1 VFGGKRKKNRIPV
14 SLEERNIRANVW
26 NGLFASINSNMVN
39 NFLGIYA
46 RDLGASSFQFGLL
59 TSLPAL
65 VTTFTILPGLPLVER
80 LKDKARFTALMAL
93 AGRLFYLLFALAS
106 FFQPSVWLLLLFVA
120 LAALPNAWS
129 GLSWTALI
137 GESISQEKRAMAFSA
152 RNRLIAIFGILATM
166 AAGQMMEVL
175 AFPWSYRVVFA
186 SAFLFALFE
195 VYTLLLLKPLASEK
209 IPINRVRVGSL
220 IRQNPL
226 YRQFLVGSLFFQAGF
241 QFALPLFTI
250 YTLRDLGASP
260 LWVSSI
266 VIVSGVAQVA
276 AYPLWARW
284 SHRFGGIVPLV
295 WSLLLMA
302 LNPLLYASVTSLWPL
317 LLFNL
322 VAGFGWSG
330 FNLISFNT
338 LLETCPP
345 GARERGVAIYN
356 LFMNLTAILL
366 PLLAVALADWIGI
379 RWALVVGAGL
389 RLSGAAYFFS
399 TGRGHFG
406 PFLLPKGFSIK
417 KRTLI

>member
-1 VFGGKRKKNRIPV
+1 MFGRKRKKNRNPA
-14 SLEERNIRANVW
+14 SMEERNIRANNW

-46 RDLGASSFQFGLL
+46 RDLGAGSFQFGLL

-80 LKDKARFTALMAL
+80 LRDKMRFTAVLAL

-106 FFQPSVWLLLLFVA
+106 FFQPSVWLLLIFVA

-137 GESISQEKRAMAFSA
+137 GESISQEKRATAFSA
-152 RNRLIAIFGILATM
+152 RNRLISIFGILATM
-166 AAGQMMEVL
+166 AAGQMMEAL

-195 VYTLLLLKPLASEK
+195 VYTLLLLKPLHLEK
-209 IPINRVRVGSL
+209 IPTSRVGVGQL
-220 IRQNPL
+220 IRGNPL
-226 YRQFLVGSLFFQAGF
+226 YRQFLIGSLLFQVGF
-241 QFALPLFTI
+241 QFTLPLFTI

-260 LWVSSI
+260 IWVSLI

-284 SHRFGGIVPLV
+284 SHRFGGIAPLV
-295 WSLLLMA
+295 WSLILMS
-302 LNPLLYASVTSLWPL
+302 LTPLLYASVNSLWPL

-338 LLETCPP
+338 LLETCPL
-345 GARERGVAIYN
+345 GARERGIAIYN
-356 LFMNLTAILL
+356 FFMNLTAILL
-366 PLLAVALADWIGI
+366 PLLGVALADWIGI
-379 RWALVVGAGL
+379 RWALAVGATL
-389 RLSGAAYFFS
+389 RLGGVAYFFS
-399 TGRGHFG
+399 TGRDHFG
-406 PFLLPKGFSIK
+406 AFLLPKGFSIK
-417 KRTLI
+417 KGTLV

>member
-1 VFGGKRKKNRIPV
+1 MFGRKRKKSRKASSV
-14 SLEERNIRANVW
+14 EDGNIRANIW
-26 NGLFASINSNMVN
+26 NGVFASINGNMVN

-80 LKDKARFTALMAL
+80 LKDKTRFTAAMAL

-152 RNRLIAIFGILATM
+152 RNRLIAILGILATM
-166 AAGQMMEVL
+166 AAGQVMEVL
-175 AFPWSYRVVFA
+175 AFPWSYRVVFV

-195 VYTLLLLKPLASEK
+195 IYTLLLLKPITLETIPAS
-209 IPINRVRVGSL
+209 RVGVGQL
-220 IRQNPL
+220 IRSNPP
-226 YRQFLVGSLFFQAGF
+226 YRQFLVGSLLFQVGF

-260 LWVSSI
+260 IWVSLI

-284 SHRFGGIVPLV
+284 NHRFGGIVPLV
-295 WSLLLMA
+295 WSLILLS
-302 LNPLLYASVTSLWPL
+302 LNPLLYASVNLLWPL

-322 VAGFGWSG
+322 ISGFGWSG

-338 LLETCPP
+338 LLESCPL

-356 LFMNLTAILL
+356 LFMSLTAILL
-366 PLLAVALADWIGI
+366 PLLGVVLADWIGI
-379 RWALVVGAGL
+379 RWALAVGAAL
-389 RLSGAAYFFS
+389 RLGGAVYFIS
-399 TGRGHFG
+399 TSRGHFG
-406 PFLLPKGFSIK
+406 AFLLPKGFSIK
-417 KRTLI
+417 KRTLV